1 MKPMSMTGAFKVIP
15 LARAENF
22 LDLQLIRVSVE
33 HASLSIL
40 RLILRT

>member
-22 LDLQLIRVSVE
+22 LDLIRVSVE